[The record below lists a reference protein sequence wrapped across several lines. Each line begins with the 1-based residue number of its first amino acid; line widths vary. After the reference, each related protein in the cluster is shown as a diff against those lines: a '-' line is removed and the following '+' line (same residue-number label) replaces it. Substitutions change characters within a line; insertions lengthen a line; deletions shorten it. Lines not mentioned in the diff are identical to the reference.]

1 MAIGITV
8 SGRESPTTKALLK
21 MKRSQLLNQL
31 HEYGK
36 RGVALLATATPM
48 DSSLTANSWAYR
60 VVEERNGP
68 RVEWYNTNADASG
81 MTSVAVLIQ
90 YGHGTKNGGYVQGR
104 DYINPAIQPMFD
116 EIIHGIWEK
125 VKSA

>member
-1 MAIGITV
+1 MIGITI

-21 MKRSQLLNQL
+21 MKRSNLLNQL
-31 HEYGK
+31 HAYGQ
-36 RGVALLATATPM
+36 RGVTLLSQATPV
-48 DSSLTANSWAYR
+48 DSSLTRNSWAYR

-68 RVEWYNTNADASG
+68 RVEWYNTNDAG
-81 MTSVAVLIQ
+81 AGTSTAILIQ

-116 EIIHGIWEK
+116 EIINGIWEK
-125 VKSA
+125 VKRA